1 MVLRKSLAPAKI
13 NLTLHV
19 TGQRDDGYHLL
30 DSLVVFTDAGD
41 QITAKSAN
49 DMALIVTGPFAE
61 GVPTDDSNL
70 ILRAAHLLRRKRGVI
85 QGVHITVEKNLPHAA
100 GIGGGSADA
109 AATLK
114 LLAELWQVEPLPAT
128 APEVL
133 TLGADVPVCLAG
145 PGPTRMTGIGEGLAP
160 QPQIPD
166 CALVLVNPRVA
177 VSTQAAFRGLA
188 SKTNPGMDALPEM
201 PDFKA
206 FAAWLAAQRNDL
218 QAPAMA
224 LAPEVATAIDK
235 LRRIPAVAHA
245 GMSGSGATCFGLV
258 RNMADAR
265 HVARVIQVAEMSWW
279 VTPAMILRG

>member
-218 QAPAMA
+218 QAPSMA

-235 LRRIPAVAHA
+235 LKRIPAVAHA